1 MVLVCTSVDTAGFES
16 VGVGVTTEGRVGPST
31 LGVAGVDEG
40 VGCEDMTPGFALSSD
55 LSSAPSTRIRA
66 FFNRIYL
73 LKMTR
78 LSISGCEY
86 YIPSAQHSLQREI
99 GSIFAPSE
107 DWRARSRTRKDCPSF
122 PFDSATVKEPPR
134 ENLPKQ
140 TTTENGSAIVA
151 DRAVWIA
158 FFIDTPVVYAFEGLH
173 IVTDRFKRR
182 NHRVIRWF
190 LLYYSTH

>member
-1 MVLVCTSVDTAGFES
+1 M
-16 VGVGVTTEGRVGPST
+16 GVMTEGMVGAST

-40 VGCEDMTPGFALSSD
+40 VGCEDSPPGFELSSD

-66 FFNRIYL
+66 FFSKIYL
-73 LKMTR
+73 LNMTR

-86 YIPSAQHSLQREI
+86 YIPSAQHSLQRAI

-140 TTTENGSAIVA
+140 TATENGSAVVA
-151 DRAVWIA
+151 DCAAIWSAI
-158 FFIDTPVVYAFEGLH
+158 FIDIPVVDAFEGFH
-173 IVTDRFKRR
+173 DVTDRFKRR